1 MLSLENSAGKG
12 PQNFKN
18 LAAGITIVTTHK
30 TLSGAIVCTY
40 KRAIKPPAAS
50 SLLYYD
56 VSTPHHVV
64 YAFGNTLN
72 GGQPSKHDTGDYG
85 TTDKKTFIESQV
97 RKYFSKLLFKF
108 LKKNFHW
115 KGENLK
121 TFRFQLLIWT
131 RRDVEYNKFLSFWKR
146 CNHSRIFLSK
156 TNYPINDQCS
166 YHIETTSWFALQIN
180 WLVSIWWEHW
190 SLKG

>member
-1 MLSLENSAGKG
+1 MVKMLSLENSAGKG

-108 LKKNFHW
+108 LKKNF
-115 KGENLK
+115 
-121 TFRFQLLIWT
+121 R
-131 RRDVEYNKFLSFWKR
+131 
-146 CNHSRIFLSK
+146 
-156 TNYPINDQCS
+156 
-166 YHIETTSWFALQIN
+166 
-180 WLVSIWWEHW
+180 
-190 SLKG
+190 